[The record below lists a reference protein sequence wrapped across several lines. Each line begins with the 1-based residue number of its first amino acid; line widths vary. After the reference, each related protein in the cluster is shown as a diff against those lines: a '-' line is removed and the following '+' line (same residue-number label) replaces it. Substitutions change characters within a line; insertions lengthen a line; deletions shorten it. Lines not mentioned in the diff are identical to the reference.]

1 MERSKTLIGEFLK
14 EEKLWKLASHD
25 DPYVRRAIYRLLVV
39 ALAKEKE
46 ALDPSLLSVNML
58 ISGLHISQ
66 AGSAFDYARA
76 VAALST
82 EIPEVWTVHYI
93 GSGKKSPQ
101 SRMCY
106 FLKRGSQ
113 GGPAEFWAQVSRII
127 TVLPPAIIVNAAG
140 KSAETEDE
148 DEDKFSPVLSAVHEG
163 LNSRGEARTN
173 HGAAWS
179 TYLDVFELVLS
190 SFPAPPE
197 KQRLYQT
204 TIFPLVTQYIRK
216 SPNQL
221 RWVMPGPQQGAL
233 CKRACTIAILSGPEE
248 FLDGWK
254 TLSSKVIEDLKTSL
268 PEQSKEFAISQDAV
282 SSEMVRWYQ
291 LQASLLESKAASSVG
306 TIIGSTLPFE
316 VRSIISLIKA
326 RNGKPYGA
334 ASALESLI
342 QLMPAS
348 LLHDSLVQE
357 ELVAFANVMP
367 DFVVSPSA
375 QYLIRVLSLL
385 QEYKLLDEY
394 SDVGHIYERCMR
406 TLIDAPD
413 SSIKAAALQSFISSP
428 LLGDTQSLST
438 MVLNDLSQAMK
449 NDTGA
454 LWEPVMAAMANP
466 LAPKQLTDDIL
477 ANMTA
482 GLSLSPDTTAT
493 INGLEKIVRQNN
505 SLLKD
510 FILSSTGSTLRSKL
524 LLLGDS
530 ADESVSLRA
539 TKLNSALERILS
551 VEGGGNQAT
560 KSMIAIVNE
569 GLEKAQADSLSY
581 VTMIHKATAG
591 TNWQIASM
599 HL

>member
-1 MERSKTLIGEFLK
+1 M
-14 EEKLWKLASHD
+14 
-25 DPYVRRAIYRLLVV
+25 V

-46 ALDPSLLSVNML
+46 ALNPSLLSVNML
-58 ISGLHISQ
+58 TSGLHVSQ

-76 VAALST
+76 VTALST

-101 SRMCY
+101 NRMSY

-127 TVLPPAIIVNAAG
+127 TVLPPGIIINAAD
-140 KSAETEDE
+140 KSAETENE
-148 DEDKFSPVLSAVHEG
+148 DEDRFSPILSAIHEG
-163 LNSRGEARTN
+163 LNSRGEARAN
-173 HGAAWS
+173 QGAAWS

-216 SPNQL
+216 SPDQS
-221 RWVMPGPQQGAL
+221 RWVIPGPQQGTL
-233 CKRACTIAILSGPEE
+233 CTRACTIAIFRGPEE

-282 SSEMVRWYQ
+282 SSEMVRWYR
-291 LQASLLESKAASSVG
+291 LQASLLESKAASLIG
-306 TIIGSTLPFE
+306 KIIGSTLPFE

-334 ASALESLI
+334 ASGLETLI
-342 QLMPAS
+342 QVMPAS
-348 LLHDSLVQE
+348 LLHDSSIQE
-357 ELVAFANVMP
+357 ELVAFASVIP
-367 DFVVSPSA
+367 DLIVSPSA
-375 QYLIRVLSLL
+375 QYLTRVLSLL
-385 QEYKLLDEY
+385 QEYNLLEEY
-394 SDVGHIYERCMR
+394 SDIGHIYESCMR
-406 TLIDAPD
+406 KLIDAPA
-413 SSIKAAALQSFISSP
+413 SSAKAAALQSFISSP
-428 LLGDTQSLST
+428 RLGDTQSLST
-438 MVLNDLSQAMK
+438 VVLDDLSQAM
-449 NDTGA
+449 NDDTGA

-466 LAPKQLTDDIL
+466 LAPKRLTDDIL
-477 ANMTA
+477 ANVTA
-482 GLSLSPDTTAT
+482 GLSLNLDSTAA

-510 FILSSTGSTLRSKL
+510 FILSPTGSTLRSKL
-524 LLLGDS
+524 LLLADS

-539 TKLNSALERILS
+539 RNLNSALERMLS

-569 GLEKAQADSLSY
+569 GLEKAEADSLSY
-581 VTMIHKATAG
+581 VTLFHKAAADTKWG
-591 TNWQIASM
+591 IASM